1 MINVEELKRI
11 LELARDHELSEL
23 ELESEGFKMRLR
35 KGGQVVVQPAP
46 PPAAFAP
53 AQASPAAAAPAAPA
67 PAVDVDVDMELA
79 IVKAPIVGTFYRAP
93 EPSAPAFVQPGD
105 GVKKGQTLCI
115 IEAMKMMN
123 NIDSEYEG
131 TLVKVFVENGQPVQY
146 RRTALRDQAARL
158 TCSRRS

>member
-35 KGGQVVVQPAP
+35 KGGQVVVQQAPPAAVYAPALAAP
-46 PPAAFAP
+46 PPAA
-53 AQASPAAAAPAAPA
+53 AAAVE
-67 PAVDVDVDMELA
+67 VDADMELA
-79 IVKAPIVGTFYRAP
+79 VVTSPIVGTFYRAP
-93 EPSAPAFVQPGD
+93 EPSAPPFVQPGD
-105 GVKKGQTLCI
+105 RVRKGQTLCI

-131 TLVKVFVENGQPVQY
+131 TVVKVFVENGQPVQFGE
-146 RRTALRDQAARL
+146 RL
-158 TCSRRS
+158 FAIKR

>member
-35 KGGQVVVQPAP
+35 KGGQVVVQQAPPAAVYAPALPAP
-46 PPAAFAP
+46 PPAAP
-53 AQASPAAAAPAAPA
+53 AALAAAPAAE
-67 PAVDVDVDMELA
+67 VDVDMELA
-79 IVKAPIVGTFYRAP
+79 VVTSPIVGTFYRSP
-93 EPSAPAFVQPGD
+93 EPSAPPFVQPGD
-105 GVKKGQTLCI
+105 RVRKGQTLCI

-131 TLVKVFVENGQPVQY
+131 TVVKVFVENGQPVQFGE
-146 RRTALRDQAARL
+146 RL
-158 TCSRRS
+158 FAIKR

>member
-35 KGGQVVVQPAP
+35 KGGQVVVQQAPPVAAYAPAP
-46 PPAAFAP
+46 LAP
-53 AQASPAAAAPAAPA
+53 APAAPA
-67 PAVDVDVDMELA
+67 TLAAAPVAEVDVDMELA
-79 IVKAPIVGTFYRAP
+79 VVTSPIVGTFYRAP
-93 EPSAPAFVQPGD
+93 EPSAPPFVQPGD
-105 GVKKGQTLCI
+105 RVRKGQTLGI

-131 TLVKVFVENGQPVQY
+131 TVVKVFVENGQPVQFGE
-146 RRTALRDQAARL
+146 RL
-158 TCSRRS
+158 FAIKR